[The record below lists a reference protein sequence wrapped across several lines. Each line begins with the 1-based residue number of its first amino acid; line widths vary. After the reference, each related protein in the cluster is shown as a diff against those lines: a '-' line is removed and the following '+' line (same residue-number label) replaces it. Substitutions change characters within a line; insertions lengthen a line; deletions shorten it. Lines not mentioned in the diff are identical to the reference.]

1 MRFGIAAKLAL
12 LLALVGVLAAGIASF
27 HGFLVS
33 RDLLVDSA
41 KDNNWTKYENF
52 Y

>member
-27 HGFLVS
+27 HGFW
-33 RDLLVDSA
+33 SA
-41 KDNNWTKYENF
+41 GICWLIRPKTSC
-52 Y
+52 